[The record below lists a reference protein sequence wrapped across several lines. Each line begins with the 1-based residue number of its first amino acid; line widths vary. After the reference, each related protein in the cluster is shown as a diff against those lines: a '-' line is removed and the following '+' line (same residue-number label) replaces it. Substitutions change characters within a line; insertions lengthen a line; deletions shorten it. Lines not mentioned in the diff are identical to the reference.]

1 VRDPGSAHNAVM
13 TKTEPPPSFVV
24 RKSRWEST
32 AGLLYVGLVVFALMI
47 LLTIGCV
54 VVALARNEPIREPLE
69 TVWLSFGGTP
79 LIFAVGLPVL
89 LGVGWVTTAESR
101 HEADGEEI
109 LLAID
114 SEGVYLGGDR
124 PQKLPW
130 DQVHGICRVE
140 RREVHGEDDETWS
153 SYLIVQKVPDA
164 ELPKLSKNW
173 GPSCDWPGSLLT
185 RTLPFDELEAA
196 VRRYAP
202 HVAVNDRGRVPD

>member
-1 VRDPGSAHNAVM
+1 M
-13 TKTEPPPSFVV
+13 TQTEPPPSFVV
-24 RKSRWEST
+24 RRSRWESPV
-32 AGLLYVGLVVFALMI
+32 GLLYVGLVVFGLMVA
-47 LLTIGCV
+47 LTIGCV
-54 VVALARNEPIREPLE
+54 VYALATDQPIRGPLE
-69 TVWLSFGGTP
+69 AVWLSLGGMP

-101 HEADGEEI
+101 HEDDGEEI

-114 SEGVYLGGDR
+114 ADGVYLGGDQ

-140 RREVHGEDDETWS
+140 RREVHGEEEDETWS
-153 SYLIVQKVPDA
+153 SYLVVQKVPDA

-173 GPSCDWPGSLLT
+173 GPSCDWPGGLLT
-185 RTLPFDELEAA
+185 RTLSFEELESA

-202 HVAVNDRGRVPD
+202 HVAVTDRGRVPD